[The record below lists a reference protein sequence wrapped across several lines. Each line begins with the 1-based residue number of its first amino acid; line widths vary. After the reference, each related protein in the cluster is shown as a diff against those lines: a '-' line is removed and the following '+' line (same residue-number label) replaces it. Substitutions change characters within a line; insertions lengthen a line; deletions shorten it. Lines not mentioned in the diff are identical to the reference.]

1 MISVHPFN
9 DMTSQSMKKAR
20 LRVNLPK
27 NGKVTYMSRAKE
39 RTTNISLTVVTI
51 FIITN
56 LPYMVDELMRQEIL
70 NSSWY
75 IRRPSSQFLTR
86 LVRCGQSWCSL
97 LRSVLCI
104 SIVSNS
110 CINPFIFLLI
120 NSGQS
125 DRTLSSKWLIERTR
139 REKR

>member
-1 MISVHPFN
+1 MISVQSFN
-9 DMTSQSMKKAR
+9 DITSQSKKKPR

-70 NSSWY
+70 TSSWY
-75 IRRPSSQFLTR
+75 IRRPSS
-86 LVRCGQSWCSL
+86 
-97 LRSVLCI
+97 
-104 SIVSNS
+104 
-110 CINPFIFLLI
+110 
-120 NSGQS
+120 
-125 DRTLSSKWLIERTR
+125 
-139 REKR
+139 

>member
-1 MISVHPFN
+1 MISVQPFN
-9 DMTSQSMKKAR
+9 DITSQSKKKAR

-70 NSSWY
+70 TSSWY
-75 IRRPSSQFLTR
+75 IRR
-86 LVRCGQSWCSL
+86 
-97 LRSVLCI
+97 
-104 SIVSNS
+104 
-110 CINPFIFLLI
+110 
-120 NSGQS
+120 
-125 DRTLSSKWLIERTR
+125 LSS
-139 REKR
+139 